1 MVERSASVAERARWE
16 ELRARLRVS
25 DAESAVAV
33 AVAEERLASG
43 NKGNARNARSVFA
56 CADALHAMAVTAN
69 AKAYRSLES
78 TGFAL
83 PALLH
88 TLHAHPARPAGTC
101 MHGARAA
108 NGSAMGLDPSRRT
121 ERRFLLLAGPVLAGE
136 PQCRGFHSSF
146 VFRSQ
151 RVPFLH

>member
-1 MVERSASVAERARWE
+1 VVERSASVAERARWE

-88 TLHAHPARPAGTC
+88 RPVWLSGI
-101 MHGARAA
+101 
-108 NGSAMGLDPSRRT
+108 
-121 ERRFLLLAGPVLAGE
+121 
-136 PQCRGFHSSF
+136 
-146 VFRSQ
+146 
-151 RVPFLH
+151 